1 MSNNNGLLASV
12 DVCATGSPDSAY
24 FVRVGE
30 QIAIPSP
37 LQIFSP
43 NGLEVGTVA
52 VDNSGNLAL
61 TGTVVEVDSSLT
73 IAGSLSMSGTLTGA
87 SNVVYGQGSY
97 LVDRSYTAPTTPASG
112 FTEVVVATW
121 TPPKAGLYLISGSY
135 GIDAG
140 ASAGYTA
147 VPPDNIGWT
156 LRPSGPPPYP
166 TDSIGA
172 VTMFVYTVAVGEN
185 NDYGSQST
193 TLAKLSAIPYD
204 IIAVV
209 DNISGTMTGTAPLVT
224 RVKVATIA

>member
-37 LQIFSP
+37 LQIISP

-52 VDNSGNLAL
+52 VDNSGNLEL
-61 TGTVVEVDSSLT
+61 SGTSVEVL
-73 IAGSLSMSGTLTGA
+73 GSLSVAGTITGA
-87 SNVVYGQGSY
+87 TNLVYGQNAY
-97 LVDRSYTAPTTPASG
+97 LVDQTYTAPTTPASG
-112 FTEVVVATW
+112 YTEVVVGTW
-121 TPPKAGLYLISGSY
+121 TPPKAGLYILTGSF

-140 ASAGYTA
+140 ATADYTSA
-147 VPPDNIGWT
+147 PPDNIGWT

-166 TDSIGA
+166 TDSIGT
-172 VTMFVYTVAVGEN
+172 VTMFVFSVDAGEN
-185 NDYGSQST
+185 NDYGAQAT
-193 TLAKLSAIPYD
+193 ALAKLSSIPYD

-209 DNISGTMTGTAPLVT
+209 DNISGLMTGTAPLST
-224 RVKVATIA
+224 RIKVASLA